1 MICWNGE
8 PCRTRLICC
17 AASRIMQTSTERSAA
32 HTGRAPGN
40 TPGPTGKRRR
50 NPRHQMHR
58 KIPSEISDSTVRALR
73 GFCVSRNGDQISI
86 IPFSFYA
93 VYIVNPAVLFFAAK
107 KSKSKMDILH
117 NFSPF
122 FTPQDWFDAPCFMIC
137 NKTAKSVA
145 QCAKKTEKDL
155 CGIFL
160 TIVIYYLQ

>member
-1 MICWNGE
+1 MADLRKEELFPADAFGLFYLQI
-8 PCRTRLICC
+8 TRI
-17 AASRIMQTSTERSAA
+17 
-32 HTGRAPGN
+32 PG
-40 TPGPTGKRRR
+40 GWH
-50 NPRHQMHR
+50 RHAEYEIFYHMHS

-86 IPFSFYA
+86 IPFSSCA
-93 VYIVNPAVLFFAAK
+93 IYIVNPAVLFFAAK

-117 NFSPF
+117 SFSPF

-137 NKTAKSVA
+137 NKIAKSVA

-160 TIVIYYLQ
+160 TIVIY